1 MAVEQ
6 IYSAIVASPGLVHG
20 PLFIDQVS
28 HAVQEAEASPEDALE
43 RLTAAAETA
52 KQQLE
57 SLVAESDEDAQ
68 EILEFQVELLGDP
81 ELIAPAR
88 EAISAGA
95 AAATAWRKAVGGLIE
110 DYESDDDD
118 YFRARAT
125 DLKDLRDRV
134 LRVLAGGDEEAPQAA
149 DGIYVAEDLA
159 PSRFLEI
166 DWGRFKG
173 AALTGGSTAGHVAI
187 LARARGVP
195 MLIGLEAPLAALGEG
210 SDAVLDA
217 EDGRLVVAPAPS
229 HLDDYRAR
237 IARREATLAAERA
250 LLPEPA
256 VTAAGERIQL
266 MVNIDDPAV
275 LDVIDPAHCDGIGL
289 ARTELQFYGL
299 IERTGALPDEETQYR
314 LYSRLAKWAGG
325 RPVTIRTLDA
335 GADKPIPGL
344 TREGE
349 TNPFLGIRGLRL
361 SLAQPEVFKV
371 QLRALA
377 RAATEGELKV
387 MFPMVTAP
395 WEFDAACELFDDAV
409 SELRIE
415 GISAA
420 TPALGMMVE
429 VPAAALGIAHFDAD
443 FFSIG
448 SNDLIQYVTA
458 VNREEK
464 RLVQLFDPLD
474 PGVLELIARVADH
487 GRQENKE
494 VSLCGDMASDPRCM
508 PALLQAG
515 LRSLSVAPAALGRA
529 KAAIAS
535 WGASWDGEG

>member
-1 MAVEQ
+1 MAAEQ
-6 IYSAIVASPGLVHG
+6 IYPAIVASPGLVRG
-20 PLFIDQVS
+20 PLFIDRAAA
-28 HAVQEAEASPEDALE
+28 AVEAEDSPEEALD
-43 RLTAAAETA
+43 RLTAAAATA
-52 KQQLE
+52 RQQLE
-57 SLVAESDEDAQ
+57 RLAAEADGDAR
-68 EILEFQVELLGDP
+68 EILEFQIELLGDP

-88 EAISAGA
+88 AAVEAGA
-95 AAATAWRKAVGGLIE
+95 AAASAWRTAIGSLIE
-110 DYESDDDD
+110 DYESDDDH
-118 YFRARAT
+118 YFQARAT

-134 LRVLAGGDEEAPQAA
+134 LRALSGDAETTPRTV

-166 DWGRFKG
+166 DWSRFKG

-195 MLIGLEAPLAALGEG
+195 MLIGLEARLDALGEG
-210 SDAVLDA
+210 TDAVLDA
-217 EDGRLVVAPAPS
+217 EDGRLVVAPTPG
-229 HLDDYRAR
+229 HLDDYQAR
-237 IARREATLAAERA
+237 IATHEATLAAERA
-250 LLPEPA
+250 LLPKPA
-256 VTAAGERIQL
+256 ITASGARVAV
-266 MVNIDDPAV
+266 MVNVDDPAV
-275 LDVIDPAHCDGIGL
+275 LDAIDPAHCDGIGL
-289 ARTELQFYGL
+289 ARSELQFYGP
-299 IERTGALPDEETQYR
+299 IEKTGSLPDEETQYR
-314 LYSRLAKWAGG
+314 LYSRLVTWADG
-325 RPVTIRTLDA
+325 RPVTVRTLDA

-349 TNPFLGIRGLRL
+349 TNPFLGVRGLRL
-361 SLAQPEVFKV
+361 SLARPEVFKV

-377 RAATEGELKV
+377 RAAAEGTLKV

-395 WEFDAACELFDDAV
+395 WEFDAACEHFDHALA
-409 SELRIE
+409 ELRIE
-415 GISAA
+415 GAA
-420 TPALGMMVE
+420 AAMPALGMMVE
-429 VPAAALGIAHFDAD
+429 VPAAALGVARFDAD

-487 GRQENKE
+487 GRGEGKE
-494 VSLCGDMASDPRCM
+494 VSLCGDMASDPRCI

-529 KAAIAS
+529 KAAVA
-535 WGASWDGEG
+535 AWDGKG

>member
-20 PLFIDQVS
+20 PLFVDQAGAS
-28 HAVQEAEASPEDALE
+28 FIEAEDSPAEALD

-57 SLVAESDEDAQ
+57 SLAAETDEDAQ
-68 EILEFQVELLGDP
+68 EILEFQIELLGDP
-81 ELIAPAR
+81 ELVAPAR
-88 EAISAGA
+88 GAIEQGASAA
-95 AAATAWRKAVGGLIE
+95 VAWRRAIGSLIE
-110 DYESDDDD
+110 DYEADEDA
-118 YFRARAT
+118 YFQARAT
-125 DLKDLRDRV
+125 DLKDLRERV
-134 LRVLAGGDEEAPQAA
+134 LRALSGMTDDAPQAT

-166 DWGRFKG
+166 DWSRFKG

-195 MLIGLEAPLAALGEG
+195 MLIGLEAPLESLGEG
-210 SDAVLDA
+210 TDAVLDA
-217 EDGRLVVAPAPS
+217 EDGRLVVSPTPN
-229 HLDDYRAR
+229 HLDDYQAR
-237 IARREATLAAERA
+237 IATREATLATERA
-250 LLPEPA
+250 FLPKPA
-256 VTAAGERIQL
+256 VTASGERIRL

-275 LDVIDPAHCDGIGL
+275 LDAIDPAHCDGIGL

-299 IERTGALPDEETQYR
+299 IEKTGSLPDEEVQYR
-314 LYSRLAKWAGG
+314 LYSRLVKWADGH
-325 RPVTIRTLDA
+325 PVTIRTLDA

-349 TNPFLGIRGLRL
+349 TNPFLGVRGLRL
-361 SLAQPEVFKV
+361 SLAHPEVFKV

-415 GISAA
+415 GTAAA

-429 VPAAALGIAHFDAD
+429 VPAAALGIARFDAD

-474 PGVLELIARVADH
+474 PGVLELVARVADC
-487 GRQENKE
+487 GRDEGKE
-494 VSLCGDMASDPRCM
+494 VSLCGDMASDPRCI

-529 KAAIAS
+529 KAAIAA
-535 WGASWDGEG
+535 WGGEG